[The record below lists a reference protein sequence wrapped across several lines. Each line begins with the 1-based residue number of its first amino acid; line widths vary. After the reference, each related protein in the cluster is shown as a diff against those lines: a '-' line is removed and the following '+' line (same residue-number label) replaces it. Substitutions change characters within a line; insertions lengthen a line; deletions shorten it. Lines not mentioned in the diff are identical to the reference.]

1 MFSSSCAAG
10 GYAVSLADLVKAPAG
25 AGQPFVS
32 PDLGVDNV
40 TKSGYRVAVAASS
53 GATIVTLAASTCN
66 GSGAD
71 AVSSYLLVCDPTT
84 ARRHGHSLVRER
96 HARHYLLHDNVGAA
110 PQSDSGCIA
119 RRRIARQSPTLNAP
133 IIFGDNQCSTAH

>member
-1 MFSSSCAAG
+1 M
-10 GYAVSLADLVKAPAG
+10 KAPAG

-71 AVSSYLLVCDPTT
+71 AVSCPLPSAIPQLLGGTGIRSFASDTRGTIFYTT
-84 ARRHGHSLVRER
+84 TSAPPPNPIPAASLVAE
-96 HARHYLLHDNVGAA
+96 
-110 PQSDSGCIA
+110 
-119 RRRIARQSPTLNAP
+119 
-133 IIFGDNQCSTAH
+133 